1 MIAASPSSTTTG
13 TLISLHPKI
22 LPVNV
27 HGRLPFP
34 SSPWVGNC
42 VGAKNHKYFIGYL
55 VFLLA
60 GIAVTFYGCYYY
72 WRDACTHSP
81 GNSGSFGALREL
93 ATCDAWVSFVLFES
107 VVHVFW
113 VAPLTACQLYQV
125 RTMMVDSW

>member
-1 MIAASPSSTTTG
+1 M
-13 TLISLHPKI
+13 
-22 LPVNV
+22 
-27 HGRLPFP
+27 
-34 SSPWVGNC
+34 GNC

-72 WRDACTHSP
+72 WRDACSHSP

-125 RTMMVDSW
+125 RMTKMI